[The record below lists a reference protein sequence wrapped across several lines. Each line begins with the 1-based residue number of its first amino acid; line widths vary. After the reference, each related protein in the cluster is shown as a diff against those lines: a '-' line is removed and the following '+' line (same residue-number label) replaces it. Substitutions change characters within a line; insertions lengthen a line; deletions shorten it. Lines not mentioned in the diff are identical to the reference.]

1 MTLVS
6 KFLNVINPTANKMA
20 VTAIAMDSECQFSG
34 SFPITHHRI
43 ACTIPVMGLKI
54 RMFCST
60 CGRMLSGY
68 IIGVRYIHAVREN
81 VRIILT
87 SRNKACGG
95 AKHKDRLRINRYIS
109 SRNRGSSNICA
120 LGSIPYKSITPNS
133 ARIPIIRSGKD
144 DVIAH
149 MGNMILVK

>member
-6 KFLNVINPTANKMA
+6 KFLNVVSPTANKMT
-20 VTAIAMDSECQFSG
+20 VTAIATDSECQFSEP
-34 SFPITHHRI
+34 FPITHHRI

-54 RMFCST
+54 RMFCRFF
-60 CGRMLSGY
+60 GRILNGY
-68 IIGVRYIHAVREN
+68 IIGVMYIHAVRVN
-81 VRIILT
+81 VRIILM

-95 AKHKDRLRINRYIS
+95 DKHKDRLKVNRYIS

-133 ARIPIIRSGKD
+133 AMIPIIRSSKGA
-144 DVIAH
+144 VIAH